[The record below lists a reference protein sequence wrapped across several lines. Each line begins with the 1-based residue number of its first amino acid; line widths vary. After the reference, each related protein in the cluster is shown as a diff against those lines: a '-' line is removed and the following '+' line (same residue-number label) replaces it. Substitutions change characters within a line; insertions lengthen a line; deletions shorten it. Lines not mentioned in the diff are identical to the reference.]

1 VPLSPPRDAGRVLGY
16 EEGVGRVGLMMD
28 FDKSWQEAVERA
40 AALAAQVRQLE
51 DEATNLDVKRDL
63 ARWLSRY
70 EALAAELRALQE
82 EANRAGG

>member
-1 VPLSPPRDAGRVLGY
+1 
-16 EEGVGRVGLMMD
+16 MID
-28 FDKSWQEAVERA
+28 FDKNWQEAVERA
-40 AALAAQVRQLE
+40 AALAAQVRQLQ

-63 ARWLSRY
+63 SRWLARY

>member
-1 VPLSPPRDAGRVLGY
+1 ML
-16 EEGVGRVGLMMD
+16 D
-28 FDKSWQEAVERA
+28 FDKTWQDAVARA
-40 AALAAQVRQLE
+40 TALAGNVRQLE

-63 ARWLSRY
+63 SRWLARY

>member
-1 VPLSPPRDAGRVLGY
+1 
-16 EEGVGRVGLMMD
+16 
-28 FDKSWQEAVERA
+28 
-40 AALAAQVRQLE
+40 VRQLE

>member
-1 VPLSPPRDAGRVLGY
+1 ML
-16 EEGVGRVGLMMD
+16 D
-28 FDKSWQEAVERA
+28 FDKTWQDAVARA
-40 AALAAQVRQLE
+40 TALAENVRQLE

-63 ARWLSRY
+63 SRWLARY

>member
-1 VPLSPPRDAGRVLGY
+1 ML
-16 EEGVGRVGLMMD
+16 D
-28 FDKSWQEAVERA
+28 FDKTWQDAVARA
-40 AALAAQVRQLE
+40 TALAENVRKLE

-63 ARWLSRY
+63 SRWLARY

>member
-1 VPLSPPRDAGRVLGY
+1 
-16 EEGVGRVGLMMD
+16 MID

-40 AALAAQVRQLE
+40 SALAEQVRRLE

-63 ARWLSRY
+63 ARWLARY